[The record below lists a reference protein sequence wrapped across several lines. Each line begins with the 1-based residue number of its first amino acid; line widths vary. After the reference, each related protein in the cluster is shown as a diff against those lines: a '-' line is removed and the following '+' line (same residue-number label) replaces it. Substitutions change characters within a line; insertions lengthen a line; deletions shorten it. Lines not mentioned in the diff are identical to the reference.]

1 MRGRSV
7 SHHVLVYRLFE
18 PPHAGEENS
27 IRSDVEYGHSYHCA
41 ARMVWGDG
49 ECECGLLERE
59 EIAST
64 ISFQDSSA
72 KAPIHE
78 DRWASTDPAWDDF
91 A

>member
-1 MRGRSV
+1 M
-7 SHHVLVYRLFE
+7 SHHVLMYRLFD
-18 PPHAGEENS
+18 PLP
-27 IRSDVEYGHSYHCA
+27 IEYGSPERFGDRHSRHCW
-41 ARMVWGDG
+41 ARINWGDG

-78 DRWASTDPAWDDF
+78 DSWAQRYLEWRVDQGHF
-91 A
+91 E